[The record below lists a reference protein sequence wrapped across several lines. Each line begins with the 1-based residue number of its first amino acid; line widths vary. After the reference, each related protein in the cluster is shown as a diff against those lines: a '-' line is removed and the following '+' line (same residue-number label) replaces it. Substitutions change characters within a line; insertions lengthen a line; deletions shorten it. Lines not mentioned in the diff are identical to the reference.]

1 MLSGGQRSPGE
12 NLYDGTTACVAGA
25 LDHVAFQL
33 AGDLEFEAGQFLA
46 QAGQSHEQ
54 FLAINM
60 IGDSVSIIP
69 EGGVHIQLW
78 IHISNWLEVWQQGG
92 VSGHAIE

>member
-1 MLSGGQRSPGE
+1 MMEPGEERMLSGGQRSPGE
-12 NLYDGTTACVAGA
+12 NLYNGTTACVAGA
-25 LDHVAFQL
+25 LDHVAF
-33 AGDLEFEAGQFLA
+33 
-46 QAGQSHEQ
+46 
-54 FLAINM
+54 LAINM
-60 IGDSVSIIP
+60 VSDSVSIIP